1 MIVIIIVLLCLSI
14 LLLLGVAIDHFIIP
28 LLNQDSIIR
37 KWWNKHISTEDPY
50 DL

>member
-1 MIVIIIVLLCLSI
+1 MIVVIVLLCLTI

-28 LLNQDSIIR
+28 LFNQDSIVR
-37 KWWNKHISTEDPY
+37 KWWERHIASNDPY